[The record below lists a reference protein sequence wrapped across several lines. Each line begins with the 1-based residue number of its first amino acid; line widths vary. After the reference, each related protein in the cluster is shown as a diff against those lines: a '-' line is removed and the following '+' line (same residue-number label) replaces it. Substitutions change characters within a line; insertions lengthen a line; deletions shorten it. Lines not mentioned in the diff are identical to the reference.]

1 MAAEL
6 YNIIMVI
13 KKGAGEADSVTGG
26 VGATAKPLQFVGVA
40 AKRILAVDVGSII
53 ILKLR

>member
-13 KKGAGEADSVTGG
+13 KKGAGEANSVKGG
-26 VGATAKPLQFVGVA
+26 VGATAKELQFVGVA
-40 AKRILAVDVGSII
+40 AIRIVAADVGSVI
-53 ILKLR
+53 ILLLR